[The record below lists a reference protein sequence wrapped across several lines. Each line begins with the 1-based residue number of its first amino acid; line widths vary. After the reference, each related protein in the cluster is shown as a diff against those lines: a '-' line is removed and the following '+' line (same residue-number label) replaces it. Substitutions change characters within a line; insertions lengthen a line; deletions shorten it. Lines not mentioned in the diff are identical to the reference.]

1 MINIKKIPNEVKKN
15 FEEHYKENVI
25 QPITKQNIHGQ
36 FVTCIY
42 SLSNAREGKDF
53 YKRACEIKTNQSN
66 YFLSKYGLLFM
77 EFPNDPDKTHFRY
90 DYIYYDEYGM
100 KEYMNFVKANN
111 TNGSDYVAKLYKDLK
126 NPQLTSG
133 AISVP
138 VLQWKP
144 RILEDSLTKEVAESK

>member
-1 MINIKKIPNEVKKN
+1 MISMKKIPNEVIKN
-15 FEEHYKENVI
+15 FEEHYKENVL
-25 QPITKQNIHGQ
+25 QPTTKQNIHGQ

-42 SLSNAREGKDF
+42 SLSSAREGKDF

-66 YFLSKYGLLFM
+66 YFLSKYGMVFM

-90 DYIYYDEYGM
+90 DYIYYDNYGTIEY
-100 KEYMNFVKANN
+100 NTFVKSNC

-126 NPQLTSG
+126 NPQLPSG

-144 RILEDSLTKEVAESK
+144 RILEDGVTKEVMK